1 MFENR
6 QEAVEAMMNENIEFR
21 RLYNK
26 HQDLDRQVHNAE
38 AGVTPMDDFGHAAS
52 FYGLTI
58 QNNFLSCC
66 AWADSFVRSN
76 LVWIYTC
83 WVYL

>member
-38 AGVTPMDDFGHAAS
+38 AGVTPMDDFE
-52 FYGLTI
+52 LVK
-58 QNNFLSCC
+58 LKKEKL
-66 AWADSFVRSN
+66 WAKDRLAGMLHHS
-76 LVWIYTC
+76 TA
-83 WVYL
+83 